1 MTEIYALCDP
11 KTDCIRYIGQ
21 SKDSGE
27 RLKRH
32 IRDARRRTTPVYL
45 WISTLFAEG
54 LSPVIKVLEVTE
66 NGNEAER
73 RQIELS
79 RARGDQ
85 LLNVSDGGAH
95 IACTHEQRSAKGK
108 IMNERLAANK
118 KLHQITKIKRQIA
131 SAIKEGHV
139 TNETRAKLRYAAW
152 KRPDLFGLWL
162 TLENRVEA

>member
-11 KTDCIRYIGQ
+11 KTGCIRYIGQ
-21 SKDSGE
+21 SKDSAE

-45 WISTLFAEG
+45 WISELASKG
-54 LSPVIKVLEVTE
+54 LVPVVKVLEVTE
-66 NGNEAER
+66 NGDDGER
-73 RQIELS
+73 KQIELS
-79 RARGDQ
+79 RARGDH
-85 LLNVSDGGAH
+85 LLNVSDGGKH
-95 IACTHEQRSAKGK
+95 IFISDEQRSANGK

-131 SAIKEGHV
+131 SALKEGHV

-162 TLENRVEA
+162 TLEDRVEA